1 MSRAMTIS
9 MSRAM
14 NRLVMFAQDFSHRW
28 AQLSRDQRGI
38 SAVEF
43 ALLLPLMVT
52 LYLGTAEVSQAI
64 SADRK
69 VTLTARTVADLVS
82 QVTSIN
88 NAAMTDILAASSS
101 VMYPYSTNT
110 LKVTVTAVNIDANG
124 NATVAWSDSYN
135 GTARGKGS
143 AVTLPSA
150 LVVNSSTVIWS
161 EVQYVYTP
169 TIGYVITGPL
179 THTDQLYMVPRLST
193 SISRTTT

>member
-1 MSRAMTIS
+1 

-14 NRLVMFAQDFSHRW
+14 NRLVIFAQDLSHRW
-28 AQLSRDQRGI
+28 GQLSRDQRGI

-69 VTLTARTVADLVS
+69 VTMTARTVADLVS

-88 NAAMTDILAASSS
+88 NAGMTDILAASSS
-101 VMYPYSTNT
+101 VMYPYSTTT
-110 LKVTVTAVNIDANG
+110 LKVTVTEVDIDANG
-124 NATVAWSDSYN
+124 KATVKWSDSYN
-135 GTARGKGS
+135 GTAHGVGS
-143 AVTLPSA
+143 TVTLPPA
-150 LVVNSSTVIWS
+150 LVVNSSSVIWS

-169 TIGYVITGPL
+169 TIGYVITGSL
-179 THTDQLYMVPRLST
+179 TLKDQLYMVPRLST
-193 SISRTTT
+193 SISRTAT